1 MIELIVN
8 SVFVFYFS
16 VVVFVVKFSVLHSV
30 FKLFLSGITKNLCQC
45 ISKINNPYLFSF
57 GWSDDILVP

>member
-30 FKLFLSGITKNLCQC
+30 FKLFLSGIAKNLCQC

>member
-16 VVVFVVKFSVLHSV
+16 VVVFVVKFSVLHPV
-30 FKLFLSGITKNLCQC
+30 FKLFLSGIAKNLSQR
-45 ISKINNPYLFSF
+45 ISKINNPYFFSL
-57 GWSDDILVP
+57 GWSDDVLMS

>member
-16 VVVFVVKFSVLHSV
+16 VVVSVIKLSVLHPV
-30 FKLFLSGITKNLCQC
+30 FKLFLSGIAKNLSQR
-45 ISKINNPYLFSF
+45 ISKINNPYFLSL
-57 GWSDDILVP
+57 GWSDDVLVP